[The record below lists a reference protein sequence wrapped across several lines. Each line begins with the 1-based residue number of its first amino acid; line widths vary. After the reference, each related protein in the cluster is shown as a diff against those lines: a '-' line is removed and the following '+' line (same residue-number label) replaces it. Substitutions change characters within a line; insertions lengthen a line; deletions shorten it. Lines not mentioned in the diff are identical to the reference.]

1 MPDRNPKVRRR
12 LAQGKL
18 RLRLCD
24 LRNLGPQSERLL
36 AAIGIHD
43 VDSLRRRGALETYL
57 AVRNAGLTR
66 SLNLLWAL
74 AGALEPWPEGREWRE
89 VAASEARLPLLLA
102 VESRLAARR
111 STLEA
116 GGVSLKGETKRTKK
130 TAARSSKSAVENVW
144 VPGLPFETSGK
155 SQQGRAPKKK
165 NRR

>member
-43 VDSLRRRGALETYL
+43 VEALRRRGALEAYL
-57 AVRNAGLTR
+57 AVRHAGLTR

-74 AGALEPWPEGREWRE
+74 VGALEPWPEGRDWRE

-102 VESRLAARR
+102 VESRVTARR
-111 STLEA
+111 SALEA
-116 GGVSLKGETKRTKK
+116 GGV
-130 TAARSSKSAVENVW
+130 AARVGQSRPKRSTSRPPTDSDDRVW
-144 VPGLPFETSGK
+144 VPGLPFETRRKSEQGK
-155 SQQGRAPKKK
+155 TPKKK